1 MPMGCGEQNVAR
13 LFPNVLIYDYL
24 SRFKPG
30 LPLVLVR
37 ISVWVCLSGV
47 RWALSKDPIDMDVRL
62 NLLNN
67 IRDGYKRHVGNF
79 LNVDGSFS
87 VFKWATTGQSSLD
100 TDGDRPSFTFV
111 SQMDLFGELW
121 TGSGLD
127 INQYWEQRDACDQ
140 SNLLVG
146 CFNNEYASSW
156 LTGRFSKRSLIL
168 IG

>member
-1 MPMGCGEQNVAR
+1 MPGSRQVKTRPDSYILIHTVFQHWFISILIHSVSWLWVKVFVSVIGDILGAAVLNVDELIEMPMGCGEQNVAR

-87 VFKWATTGQSSLD
+87 VFKWATTG
-100 TDGDRPSFTFV
+100 
-111 SQMDLFGELW
+111 
-121 TGSGLD
+121 
-127 INQYWEQRDACDQ
+127 
-140 SNLLVG
+140 
-146 CFNNEYASSW
+146 
-156 LTGRFSKRSLIL
+156 
-168 IG
+168 